1 MYVEEFPCGPLP
13 VQSATK
19 PEGRFQRVVREEWQR
34 SRQKASAP
42 RPRRQRKPKPE
53 PQVVQVVEV
62 QVVNQAA
69 ARPMR
74 GVTKTRKSTGHGF
87 HLLASL
93 CTGGIWTPMWAMM
106 TFWHKLGPRRRMVTK
121 FR

>member
-13 VQSATK
+13 VQPAPK

-34 SRQKASAP
+34 SREKANTP

-62 QVVNQAA
+62 QVASQTA
-69 ARPMR
+69 ARSMR

-93 CTGGIWTPMWAMM
+93 CTGGLWVPVWAGM
-106 TFWHKLGPRRRMVTK
+106 FSWHKVGPRRRTVTK